1 MKDAI
6 EKHRDPAF
14 LKKHLQNPD
23 GAGRNILSVLCCNY
37 FLVKLIAEPFL
48 NTSRGVQDLV
58 DNTSE
63 CVQRISTSRL
73 SCSDLLV
80 HATSSQA
87 SIQQVKEDSAKDVY
101 DEEGQLERYDESKDE
116 SKKRRKHWTSR
127 LLPCLPTL
135 FSSSTS
141 NSTARAVVPVAS
153 VLTRSMYYFALLISI
168 VIALLFIYAVFTV
181 R

>member
-1 MKDAI
+1 
-6 EKHRDPAF
+6 
-14 LKKHLQNPD
+14 
-23 GAGRNILSVLCCNY
+23 
-37 FLVKLIAEPFL
+37 VKLVAEPFL

-73 SCSDLLV
+73 SCTDLLV
-80 HATSSQA
+80 HATSQTSTT
-87 SIQQVKEDSAKDVY
+87 QVKEDAKDVY
-101 DEEGQLERYDESKDE
+101 DEESQLEHDESKDE

-135 FSSSTS
+135 FSSSSSATR
-141 NSTARAVVPVAS
+141 TTVPVAS
-153 VLTRSMYYFALLISI
+153 VLTRSMYYFALLISVVI
-168 VIALLFIYAVFTV
+168 VLLFIYAVFTV

>member
-1 MKDAI
+1 M
-6 EKHRDPAF
+6 
-14 LKKHLQNPD
+14 
-23 GAGRNILSVLCCNY
+23 
-37 FLVKLIAEPFL
+37 KLIAEPFL

-80 HATSSQA
+80 HATSSSNSQA
-87 SIQQVKEDSAKDVY
+87 SISQVKEDNAKDVFG
-101 DEEGQLERYDESKDE
+101 DEEGQLEQWYDESKDE

-135 FSSSTS
+135 FSSSS
-141 NSTARAVVPVAS
+141 SSTRAAVPVAS
-153 VLTRSMYYFALLISI
+153 VLTRSMYYFALLISVVI
-168 VIALLFIYAVFTV
+168 VLLFIYAVFTV